1 MNEFSIVCRVLGT
14 LFYRQP
20 QDPLLVP
27 LFTLIKE
34 GKLQQHWPLE
44 QDELLVRLQQG
55 CDVNQLSSDF
65 NAMFVGSE
73 CSVSP
78 FRSAYVEGAT
88 EAEVRTFLQQR
99 GMPLSE
105 APADHFGSLLL
116 AASWLEDQAQEDEA
130 QAQIT
135 LFDDYL
141 LPWCGRFLGKV
152 EAHATTGFYRTLS
165 LLARESIQAMRDE
178 LAEYEQNEEQ
188 PGEEGEQL

>member
-1 MNEFSIVCRVLGT
+1 MNEFSVVCRVLGT

-27 LFTLIKE
+27 LFTLFKE

-44 QDELLVRLQQG
+44 QDELLTRLQQHG
-55 CDVNQLSSDF
+55 EPHLLTADY

-78 FRSAYVEGAT
+78 FRSAYVEGAN
-88 EAEVRTFLQQR
+88 EAEVRVFLQQR
-99 GMPLSE
+99 GMPLGE

-116 AASWLEDQAQEDEA
+116 AASWLEDQSQEDEA

-135 LFDDYL
+135 LFDEFL

-152 EAHATTGFYRTLS
+152 EAHATSGFYRTLA
-165 LLARESIQAMRDE
+165 LLTREAIAAMRDE
-178 LAEYEQNEEQ
+178 LAEYEQQEEG
-188 PGEEGEQL
+188 PGEEE

>member
-27 LFTLIKE
+27 LFSLIKE

-44 QDELLVRLQQG
+44 QDELLQRLQQG
-55 CDVNQLSSDF
+55 CEPHLLAADF
-65 NAMFVGSE
+65 NALFVGSE

-78 FRSAYVEGAT
+78 LRSSYVEGAA
-88 EAEVRTFLQQR
+88 ESEVRSFLQQR
-99 GMPLSE
+99 GMPLGE

-116 AASWLEDQAQEDEA
+116 AASWLEDQSQEDEA

-152 EAHATTGFYRTLS
+152 EAHATSGFYRTLAAITRDA
-165 LLARESIQAMRDE
+165 LQAMRDE
-178 LAEYEQNEEQ
+178 LAEYEEQ
-188 PGEEGEQL
+188 DGSDDEQL

>member
-27 LFTLIKE
+27 LFALIKE

-44 QDELLVRLQQG
+44 QDDLLKRLQQG
-55 CDVNQLSSDF
+55 CDVNQLATDF

-78 FRSAYVEGAT
+78 FRSDYVEGAS

-99 GMPLSE
+99 GMPLAE
-105 APADHFGSLLL
+105 APADHFGQLLL
-116 AASWLEDQAQEDEA
+116 AASRWKISRRKMKRRRRSPCSTSSCCHGAA
-130 QAQIT
+130 ASSAK
-135 LFDDYL
+135 
-141 LPWCGRFLGKV
+141 WK
-152 EAHATTGFYRTLS
+152 RTPPPLS
-165 LLARESIQAMRDE
+165 TARWR
-178 LAEYEQNEEQ
+178 
-188 PGEEGEQL
+188 

>member
-27 LFTLIKE
+27 LFSLIKE

-44 QDELLVRLQQG
+44 QDELLQRLQQG
-55 CDVNQLSSDF
+55 CEPHLLAADF
-65 NAMFVGSE
+65 NALFVGSE

-78 FRSAYVEGAT
+78 LRSSYVEGAT
-88 EAEVRTFLQQR
+88 ESEVRSFLQQR
-99 GMPLSE
+99 GMPLGE

-116 AASWLEDQAQEDEA
+116 AASWLEDQSQEDEA

-152 EAHATTGFYRTLS
+152 EAHATSGFYRTLAAITRDA
-165 LLARESIQAMRDE
+165 LQAMRDE
-178 LAEYEQNEEQ
+178 LAEYEEQDDSDDEEQ
-188 PGEEGEQL
+188 P